1 MLESQSADN
10 IFTFVLERLTAD
22 NLKVEFNNMKF
33 VFPTKI
39 NEPDLM
45 KFKIPSKAELRD
57 IIQGDRTMY
66 DERIKERLSCKI
78 CLKYDVLLL
87 GGLPLA
93 KPFQC
98 LHYFHQKYIAN
109 WKEFSLTNKNRPGY
123 LNISFFC
130 SSKLSIQYTDL
141 YDYDWNLNGTVTRL
155 NKNRRFQTGVDN
167 NIASTRSSLSI
178 SNPNQIRDDQDNR
191 LKLYKTMHEEK

>member
-1 MLESQSADN
+1 MIRKQSVLVRSSFDSIVKMLESQSADD
-10 IFTFVLERLTAD
+10 IFTFVLKRLTVD

-33 VFPTKI
+33 VFSTKP

-45 KFKIPSKAELRD
+45 KLKIHSKAELRG

-98 LHYFHQKYIAN
+98 LHYFHPKCIAN
-109 WKEFSLTNKNRPGY
+109 WKEFGLTNKNRPGH
-123 LNISFFC
+123 LNIFF
-130 SSKLSIQYTDL
+130 
-141 YDYDWNLNGTVTRL
+141 G
-155 NKNRRFQTGVDN
+155 
-167 NIASTRSSLSI
+167 
-178 SNPNQIRDDQDNR
+178 
-191 LKLYKTMHEEK
+191 